1 MNILQI
7 SQSFYPCFDSGGV
20 VRAVYEISKEL
31 VAQGHDVT
39 VYTTDGCTKRLDVE
53 KNEIVTL
60 DGIKVYYFS
69 NLSNKLKIRLK
80 VATPYH
86 LFKIIRSEIKNFDI
100 IHIHEHRTF
109 LAIIVH
115 YYAKKNNIPY
125 IVQAHGS
132 VMPTFQKTFLKKL
145 FDKLWG
151 NNILKDAS
159 NLIALTETESEQY
172 KLMGI
177 FENKITIVPNGINL
191 LDYQKIPKKG
201 EFRKKYNIKNN
212 EKIILYLGRIHK
224 NKGIELLLDAFSI
237 VLENDEKF
245 RLVIVGPDDGFL
257 DHIKE
262 LTKTLN
268 LNKNVLFTGP
278 IYENDKAEVYV
289 DSDIFVT
296 PSYSGLPITFLES
309 CAYGIPIITTSN
321 GDKLDWINNNVGY
334 VVKYDKYLLS
344 NAILNLISNE
354 SLKNKFGYNGKTLVR
369 TNFNWEIITQYI
381 EKIYH
386 EIIG

>member
-1 MNILQI
+1 M
-7 SQSFYPCFDSGGV
+7 S
-20 VRAVYEISKEL
+20 
-31 VAQGHDVT
+31 
-39 VYTTDGCTKRLDVE
+39 
-53 KNEIVTL
+53 
-60 DGIKVYYFS
+60 
-69 NLSNKLKIRLK
+69 
-80 VATPYH
+80 
-86 LFKIIRSEIKNFDI
+86 
-100 IHIHEHRTF
+100 
-109 LAIIVH
+109 IVH